1 MANIT
6 GQSIAAVSNSV
17 TKNGTKNTVIGAGI
31 FLGGILVVAGI
42 VHGCDVLIDNH
53 KRKNEIKLANAKSKN
68 AKDLASTRH
77 KQKMEEIDR
86 KAEQTRRTAEHKEEL
101 KRQTVEL
108 RRETSK
114 KGIFFDP
121 DMEPNPDDTS
131 YDVPIYDDVING
143 DDVEATDLRLGLR
156 CFHIGQDNGLIGRSN
171 IGKTTFLFALA
182 KAICTNSQA
191 EGAIL
196 SPDWCLRQP
205 MKVLYFAFEQ
215 RARDFMV
222 KYGNYIKSIPNLH
235 VDVNTTVGDFQSIMM
250 KIKKMQ
256 NGISNHRLLVIFD
269 NITKMN
275 SVKGK
280 EKAAFFKWLDSYR
293 QECDSTGKPITY
305 LKVYHTQGKYTDDMP
320 IEITTNY
327 GAKVDT
333 YFTQNLVGFGVCK
346 GGDGKLR
353 YLKELKNKFEGEKPT
368 LSVYRFADT
377 MAPMYDYV
385 EEAVEVDVLPT
396 KADMLRGHS
405 SATNDITVNTPC
417 RRGPKEKYTESELR
431 EMHEEKEAGFN
442 WRDILESRGIK
453 YHKDK
458 VKGIRKAMIRYN
470 IISHMAA

>member
-1 MANIT
+1 MTNIT

-17 TKNGTKNTVIGAGI
+17 TKNGAKNTVIGAGI
-31 FLGGILVVAGI
+31 FVGVVTICSGIAFAYKI
-42 VHGCDVLIDNH
+42 Y
-53 KRKNEIKLANAKSKN
+53 LANKKHKN
-68 AKDLASTRH
+68 ATNLANTKHTQR
-77 KQKMEEIDR
+77 MEEIDR
-86 KAEQTRRTAEHKEEL
+86 TAEQTRRTAEHKEAL
-101 KRQTVEL
+101 KRQTVKL

-114 KGIFFDP
+114 KETSFDP
-121 DMEPNPDDTS
+121 DMEPNLDDAS
-131 YDVPIYDDVING
+131 CVVPTYDDVING
-143 DDVEATDLRLGLR
+143 EDIEATDLRLGLR

-182 KAICTNSQA
+182 KAICTNSQ
-191 EGAIL
+191 EGGATL
-196 SPDWCLRQP
+196 SPDWYLRQP

-215 RARDFMV
+215 RARDFKV
-222 KYGNYIKSIPNLH
+222 KYGKYIKSIPNLYI
-235 VDVNTTVGDFQSIMM
+235 DVNTSAGDFQSIMV
-250 KIKKMQ
+250 KIKHMQ
-256 NGISNHRLLVIFD
+256 NGIGNHRLLVIFD

-275 SVKGK
+275 SAKGK
-280 EKAAFFKWLDSYR
+280 EKSEFFKWLDSYR
-293 QECDSTGKPITY
+293 QECDSNGKPITY

-377 MAPMYDYV
+377 KTPMYDYV
-385 EEAVEVDVLPT
+385 EEAVEVDVLPS
-396 KADMLRGHS
+396 KADMVRGRS
-405 SATNDITVNTPC
+405 SATKDITDNAPC

-431 EMHEEKEAGFN
+431 EMHEEKKVGFN
-442 WRDILESRGIK
+442 WREILESRGIE

-470 IISHMAA
+470 IIPSMTA